1 MIGAGRLAGGAV
13 RTYARRKP
21 PEQGGTPG
29 SAAKRERRVAYLFV
43 SPWVLGFVAFT
54 AGPMLIS
61 LVVSF
66 TDYQVLNP
74 GQTHF
79 VGAANYTALVH
90 DPVLVHSIL
99 VTLIYV
105 ALAVPADLVVGLI
118 LALILNARARGMAFL
133 RTVYFLPVMI
143 AGTGGASVAT
153 ALLWLW
159 LFQPSGFGLLN
170 YLLGLVG
177 IPPQLWIYSTRL
189 VVPSLA
195 LMSLWGVGRSM
206 LIYLA
211 GLQGLHPEVLWAARL
226 DGASTWRR
234 FWRVTLP
241 LISPTILFNLVL
253 DLIGGLQTFT
263 QAFVVTQGGPAG
275 ASNFYMLYLY
285 RNAFTYF
292 KMGYASAMA
301 WLLFAFT
308 LVVTVVVFRAGRRWV
323 FYGEPRPTR

>member
-1 MIGAGRLAGGAV
+1 MIRSARLPTGAAA
-13 RTYARRKP
+13 ARR
-21 PEQGGTPG
+21 
-29 SAAKRERRVAYLFV
+29 REHWVAYAFI
-43 SPWVLGFVAFT
+43 SPWALGFVAFT

-61 LVVSF
+61 LIISF

-74 GQTHF
+74 SQTQF
-79 VGAANYTALVH
+79 VGTANYSAMLQ
-90 DPVLVHSIL
+90 DPVLAHSIT
-99 VTLIYV
+99 VTLLYV

-170 YLLGLVG
+170 HLLALVG
-177 IPPQLWIYSTRL
+177 VPPQLWVYSTRL

-211 GLQGLHPEVLWAARL
+211 GLQGLPSEVLWAAQV
-226 DGASTWRR
+226 DGAGAWRR
-234 FWRVTLP
+234 FWRITLP

-253 DLIGGLQTFT
+253 DLIGGFQTFT

-301 WLLFAFT
+301 WIMFAFT
-308 LVVTVVVFRAGRRWV
+308 LLVTVVVFRSGRRWV
-323 FYGEPRPTR
+323 FYGEPRVLR